1 MILCFSLTI
10 TLVLPIL
17 YTAYNPYTE
26 YSRSIQQEANE
37 IMTIVSMFEARAEKR
52 GAARGEVHG
61 EARGII
67 KNGRRHS
74 FSDDIIIQD
83 LEAQIGCSF
92 HPTMPLFR

>member
-1 MILCFSLTI
+1 
-10 TLVLPIL
+10 
-17 YTAYNPYTE
+17 
-26 YSRSIQQEANE
+26 
-37 IMTIVSMFEARAEKR
+37 MTIVSMFEARTEKR

-92 HPTMPLFR
+92 QDAQKILYEFDHSEK

>member
-1 MILCFSLTI
+1 
-10 TLVLPIL
+10 
-17 YTAYNPYTE
+17 
-26 YSRSIQQEANE
+26 
-37 IMTIVSMFEARAEKR
+37 MTIVSMFEARAEKR
-52 GAARGEVHG
+52 GAARGEARSEARG

-92 HPTMPLFR
+92 QDAQKILYEFDHSEK